1 MKRLVPG
8 LALALAALV
17 AACAGERQ
25 LPTAPETSSSSHAT
39 NAAQSAKGGHK
50 PPKDLSVKLQPDVW
64 NTNYA
69 HSQGT
74 VSALID
80 GSGIDKI
87 DRSSIVLTG
96 DAGSAD
102 PRRVQVSGPHLR
114 AFFGMADAIG
124 VLDHPKRGDVLDV
137 TLSFTLDG
145 EAKTFTLQVRIVGP
159 GDDGGGDD
167 GDDEADLGL
176 EIQPDH
182 WNTNW
187 RHSQGTVTAL
197 IRGDGLGQ
205 IDLESF
211 ELVGTD
217 PAAAPVVALRAKR
230 SGNHVRAFFAQSEAI
245 ATLDTPKRGES
256 HEITIRFQGPGGATE
271 LTDTI
276 LVVGPGQ

>member
-8 LALALAALV
+8 LAFALAVLV
-17 AACAGERQ
+17 AACSGERQ
-25 LPTAPETSSSSHAT
+25 LPTAPETSASAHAT

-50 PPKDLSVKLQPDVW
+50 PPKDVSVKLQPDVW

-87 DRSSIVLTG
+87 DTSTIVMTG
-96 DAGSAD
+96 DAGTAD
-102 PRRVQVSGPHLR
+102 PRRVQVSGPHIR

-124 VLDHPKRGDVLDV
+124 VLDHPKPGELRDV
-137 TLSFTLDG
+137 TISFTMDG
-145 EAKTFTLQVRIVGP
+145 AAKSFTIQVRIVGP
-159 GDDGGGDD
+159 GDGGGGGDD
-167 GDDEADLGL
+167 DADLGL

-205 IDLESF
+205 IDLDSF

-245 ATLDTPKRGES
+245 ATLDTPKAGES

-276 LVVGPGQ
+276 LVVGPNH

>member
-17 AACAGERQ
+17 AACSGERQ
-25 LPTAPETSSSSHAT
+25 LPTAPETSTSHAT

-50 PPKDLSVKLQPDVW
+50 PPKDLSVRLQPNVW

-80 GSGIDKI
+80 GSGVAKI
-87 DRSSIVLTG
+87 DTSSIVMTG

-124 VLDHPKRGDVLDV
+124 VLDDPKRGDVRDV
-137 TLSFTLDG
+137 TISFTLDG
-145 EAKTFTLQVRIVGP
+145 TAKSFTLQVRIVGP
-159 GDDGGGDD
+159 GDDGGGG
-167 GDDEADLGL
+167 GDDDDADLGL

-182 WNTNW
+182 WNLNW
-187 RHSQGTVTAL
+187 KHSQGTVTAF

-205 IDLESF
+205 IDLDSF

-245 ATLDTPKRGES
+245 ATLDTPTRGES
-256 HEITIRFQGPGGATE
+256 HEITIRFEGPGGATE